1 MVEKVDTVLREAAP
15 VAQLDSASVF
25 GTEGCRF
32 ESYRACSFIVGAGNP
47 FPGPFEDDL
56 LWLLAAAG
64 RSFFLRHS
72 ESESGLVGAVCWS
85 PGIWSFH
92 VNQLAC
98 YIEWAVLAFIKNFS
112 QVESDDSQVGENQS
126 TDKYPGNHRA
136 GPAVDVDTMGVVAN
150 DSISSVQEGNS
161 RHQEP
166 DVNGE
171 SQRFV

>member
-1 MVEKVDTVLREAAP
+1 MITRAP

-32 ESYRACSFIVGAGNP
+32 ESYRACSFIEGAGSQ

-56 LWLLAAAG
+56 LWSLTAAD
-64 RSFFLRHS
+64 RSFFLRQ
-72 ESESGLVGAVCWS
+72 SGSGSGFVGTACLS

-112 QVESDDSQVGENQS
+112 QVESDDSQVGEN
-126 TDKYPGNHRA
+126 
-136 GPAVDVDTMGVVAN
+136 
-150 DSISSVQEGNS
+150 
-161 RHQEP
+161 
-166 DVNGE
+166 
-171 SQRFV
+171 